1 MVPRRRH
8 RGVGFR
14 RCCRRTV
21 ACSSLVRS
29 PLPAPVVGSAHA
41 RQRSCAAARHLTT
54 RCARAVTAS
63 SPLPRGVRWLSSAA
77 GGSGDGAPG
86 ADGAGDEVARVVFR
100 SERLWP
106 IRALTCFCALDTA
119 ATAGMLHAF
128 VRHADQLPPEHA
140 MLYVGGAALMSVS
153 TTVASLD

>member
-1 MVPRRRH
+1 M
-8 RGVGFR
+8 
-14 RCCRRTV
+14 V
-21 ACSSLVRS
+21 ACSSLVRPS
-29 PLPAPVVGSAHA
+29 LPAPVAGSAHT
-41 RQRSCAAARHLTT
+41 RRRSCAAARHLTT

-63 SPLPRGVRWLSSAA
+63 SPSPRGVRWLSSAA

-86 ADGAGDEVARVVFR
+86 ADGGGAGDEVARVVFR

-119 ATAGMLHAF
+119 ATAGMLHTF

-153 TTVASLD
+153 TTDASLD